1 MTIQQIQNL
10 LQYLGYYTITVD
22 SIWGPGSEQATRDF
36 QKAEG
41 LNIDG
46 DPGKL
51 TQAALV
57 DAVAKGRFKPQDI
70 TQPENGTSAEDNIWA
85 DSKYFVRA
93 EFACPCGRCGGF
105 PVEPAPALVRV
116 SNQIREHFGRPMI
129 PSSGVRCQAHNDELP
144 GSVPNSRHVSGR
156 ALDFSIPGVPVAY
169 VLAYTRQL
177 QTAGKLHYTYEM
189 VGTGHVHIDV
199 Y

>member
-1 MTIQQIQNL
+1 MTLEQIQHL
-10 LQYLGYYTITVD
+10 LAYLGYYTIKVD
-22 SIWGPGSEQATRDF
+22 GVMGPVTRQAIGEF
-36 QKAEG
+36 QAAEG
-41 LNIDG
+41 LLVDE
-46 DPGKL
+46 DPGPD

-70 TQPENGTSAEDNIWA
+70 TQPEDGTSAEDDIWKE
-85 DSKYFVRA
+85 SKYFVRA

-144 GSVPNSRHVSGR
+144 GSAPNSRHVSGR
-156 ALDFSIPGVPVAY
+156 ALDFSIPGVPVAD

-177 QTAGKLHYTYEM
+177 QTTGKLHYTYEM

-199 Y
+199 

>member
-1 MTIQQIQNL
+1 MTILQIQCL
-10 LQYLGYYTITVD
+10 LAYLGYYTITVD
-22 SIWGPGSEQATRDF
+22 GIWGKKSTEATENF
-36 QKAEG
+36 QKAEE

-57 DAVAKGRFKPQDI
+57 DAVAKGRFKTQDI
-70 TQPENGTSAEDNIWA
+70 TQPEDGAGDDIWVE
-85 DSKYFVRA
+85 SKYFVRS

-156 ALDFSIPGVPVAY
+156 ALDFTIPGVSVAT
-169 VLAYTRQL
+169 VMSYTTQL
-177 QTAGKLHYTYEM
+177 QAQGDIHYTYEM
-189 VGTGHVHIDV
+189 VGTGYVHIDV
-199 Y
+199 D

>member
-22 SIWGPGSEQATRDF
+22 GIWGPGSEQETRDF

-41 LNIDG
+41 LEVDG
-46 DPGKL
+46 IPGKL
-51 TQAALV
+51 TQAALL
-57 DAVAKGRFKPQDI
+57 DAVAKGRFKTQDI
-70 TQPENGTSAEDNIWA
+70 TQPEDGAGDDIWA
-85 DSKYFVRA
+85 ESKYFIRA

-105 PVEPAPALVRV
+105 PVEPSPALVRMA
-116 SNQIREHFGRPMI
+116 NQIREHFGRPMI

-156 ALDFSIPGVPVAY
+156 ALDFSIPGVPVSA
-169 VLAYTRQL
+169 VLAYTRKL
-177 QTAGKLHYTYEM
+177 QAPGELHYTYEI
-189 VGTGHVHIDV
+189 VRAGQVHVDID
-199 Y
+199 

>member
-1 MTIQQIQNL
+1 MTILQIQCL
-10 LQYLGYYTITVD
+10 LAYLGYYTIKVD
-22 SIWGPGSEQATRDF
+22 GIWGQGSEQATKDF

-41 LNIDG
+41 LEVDG

-70 TQPENGTSAEDNIWA
+70 TQPEDGTSAEDDIWA
-85 DSKYFVRA
+85 ESKYFVRA

-105 PVEPAPALVRV
+105 PVEPSRALVRV

-156 ALDFSIPGVPVAY
+156 ALDFSIPGVPVAD

-177 QTAGKLHYTYEM
+177 QTTGKLHYTYEM

>member
-22 SIWGPGSEQATRDF
+22 GIWGPGSEQATRDF

-70 TQPENGTSAEDNIWA
+70 TQPEDGTNAEDDIWA
-85 DSKYFVRA
+85 ESKYFVRA

-105 PVEPAPALVRV
+105 PVEPSPALVRMA
-116 SNQIREHFGRPMI
+116 NQIREHFGRPMI

-156 ALDFSIPGVPVAY
+156 ALDFTIPGVSVAT
-169 VLAYTRQL
+169 VMSYTTQL
-177 QTAGKLHYTYEM
+177 QAQGDIHYTYEM
-189 VGTGHVHIDV
+189 VGTGYVHIDV
-199 Y
+199 D

>member
-1 MTIQQIQNL
+1 MTILQIQCL
-10 LQYLGYYTITVD
+10 LAYLGYYTITVD
-22 SIWGPGSEQATRDF
+22 GIWGPGSEQATRDF
-36 QKAEG
+36 QIAEE

-57 DAVAKGRFKPQDI
+57 DAVAKGRFKTQDI
-70 TQPENGTSAEDNIWA
+70 TQPEDGAGDDIWA
-85 DSKYFVRA
+85 ESKYFVRA

-105 PVEPAPALVRV
+105 PVEPSPALVRMA
-116 SNQIREHFGRPMI
+116 NQIREHFGRPMI

-156 ALDFSIPGVPVAY
+156 ALDFTIPGVSVAT
-169 VLAYTRQL
+169 VMSYTTQL
-177 QTAGKLHYTYEM
+177 QAQGDIHYTYEM
-189 VGTGHVHIDV
+189 VGTGYVHIDV
-199 Y
+199 D

>member
-22 SIWGPGSEQATRDF
+22 GIWGPGSEQATRDF

-41 LNIDG
+41 LEVDG
-46 DPGKL
+46 IPGKL
-51 TQAALV
+51 TQAALL
-57 DAVAKGRFKPQDI
+57 DAVAKGRFKTQDI
-70 TQPENGTSAEDNIWA
+70 TQPEDGAGDDIWA
-85 DSKYFVRA
+85 ESKYFIRA

-105 PVEPAPALVRV
+105 PVEPSPALVRMA
-116 SNQIREHFGRPMI
+116 NQIREHFGRPMI

-156 ALDFSIPGVPVAY
+156 ALDFSIPGVPVSA
-169 VLAYTRQL
+169 VLAYTRKL
-177 QTAGKLHYTYEM
+177 QAQGKLHYTYEM

-199 Y
+199 D

>member
-1 MTIQQIQNL
+1 MTLQQIQNL

-22 SIWGPGSEQATRDF
+22 GIWGPGSEQATRDF

-41 LNIDG
+41 LEVDG
-46 DPGKL
+46 IPGKL
-51 TQAALV
+51 TQAALL
-57 DAVAKGRFKPQDI
+57 DAVANGRFKQDDA
-70 TQPENGTSAEDNIWA
+70 QPESGTSTEDDIWA
-85 DSKYFVRA
+85 ESKYFVRA

-105 PVEPAPALVRV
+105 PVEPSRALVRV
-116 SNQIREHFGRPMI
+116 SNQVREHFGRPMI

-156 ALDFSIPGVPVAY
+156 ALDFSIPGIPVAE

-177 QTAGKLHYTYEM
+177 QAEGSLHYTYEM
-189 VGTGHVHIDV
+189 VGTGHIHIDV
-199 Y
+199 D

>member
-1 MTIQQIQNL
+1 MTTQQIQNL
-10 LQYLGYYTITVD
+10 LQYLGYYNLKVD
-22 SIWGPGSEQATRDF
+22 GIWGQGSDQATRDF

-41 LNIDG
+41 LEVDG

-70 TQPENGTSAEDNIWA
+70 TQPEDGTSTEGDIWA
-85 DSKYFVRA
+85 ESKYFVRA
-93 EFACPCGRCGGF
+93 EFACTCGRCGGF
-105 PVEPAPALVRV
+105 PVEPSRALVRV

-156 ALDFSIPGVPVAY
+156 ALDFTIPGVSVAT
-169 VLAYTRQL
+169 VMAYTSQL
-177 QTAGKLHYTYEM
+177 QAQGDIHYTYEM
-189 VGTGHVHIDV
+189 VGTGYVHIDV
-199 Y
+199 D

>member
-22 SIWGPGSEQATRDF
+22 GIWGQGSEQATRDF
-36 QKAEG
+36 QEAEG
-41 LNIDG
+41 LEVDG

-57 DAVAKGRFKPQDI
+57 DAVAKGRFKTQDI
-70 TQPENGTSAEDNIWA
+70 TQPEDGAGDDIWA
-85 DSKYFVRA
+85 ESKYFVRS

-156 ALDFSIPGVPVAY
+156 ALDFTIPGVSVAT
-169 VLAYTRQL
+169 VMSYTTQL
-177 QTAGKLHYTYEM
+177 QAQGDIHYTYEM
-189 VGTGHVHIDV
+189 VGTGYVHIDV
-199 Y
+199 D

>member
-1 MTIQQIQNL
+1 MTILQIQCL
-10 LQYLGYYTITVD
+10 LAYLGYYTIKVD
-22 SIWGPGSEQATRDF
+22 EIWGQESEQATRDF

-41 LNIDG
+41 LEVDG

-70 TQPENGTSAEDNIWA
+70 TQPEDGTSAEDGIWEE
-85 DSKYFVRA
+85 SKYFVRA

-105 PVEPAPALVRV
+105 PVEPSPALVRMA
-116 SNQIREHFGRPMI
+116 NQIREHFGRPMI

-156 ALDFSIPGVPVAY
+156 ALDFTIPGVSVAT
-169 VLAYTRQL
+169 VMAYTSQL
-177 QTAGKLHYTYEM
+177 QAQRAIHYTYEM
-189 VGTGHVHIDV
+189 VGTGYVHIDV
-199 Y
+199 D

>member
-1 MTIQQIQNL
+1 MNL
-10 LQYLGYYTITVD
+10 EQAQHLLAYLGYYILDVD
-22 SIWGPGSEQATRDF
+22 GLNGPGTKNAAKEFQEDNGLQADGIIGDQTK
-36 QKAEG
+36 KA
-41 LNIDG
+41 L
-46 DPGKL
+46 L
-51 TQAALV
+51 
-57 DAVAKGRFKPQDI
+57 DAVANGRFKTQDI
-70 TQPENGTSAEDNIWA
+70 TQSEDEANAEDDIWA
-85 DSKYFVRA
+85 ESKYFVRA

-105 PVEPAPALVRV
+105 PVEPSPALVRM

-156 ALDFSIPGVPVAY
+156 ALDFSIPGVPVAD

-177 QTAGKLHYTYEM
+177 KTEGKLHYTYEM

-199 Y
+199 D

>member
-10 LQYLGYYTITVD
+10 LQYLGYYILKVD
-22 SIWGPGSEQATRDF
+22 GIWGQGSEQATMDF
-36 QKAEG
+36 QRDNG
-41 LNIDG
+41 LEDDG
-46 DPGKL
+46 IPGVL

-57 DAVAKGRFKPQDI
+57 DAVAHGRFKPKDI
-70 TQPENGTSAEDNIWA
+70 TQPGDGTSSEDDIWV

-93 EFACPCGRCGGF
+93 EFACPCVRCGGF
-105 PVEPAPALVRV
+105 PVEPSPALVRMA
-116 SNQIREHFGRPMI
+116 NQIREHFGRPMI

-156 ALDFSIPGVPVAY
+156 ALDFSIPGVPVSA
-169 VLAYTRQL
+169 VLAYTRKL
-177 QTAGKLHYTYEM
+177 QAQGKLHYTYEM

-199 Y
+199 D